1 MAVFDHLVWIAS
13 RGAGKTFLIAVFC
26 CYKAILFP
34 GTKIVIASGKRD
46 QSIQVLEKIKTEL
59 KPLSPYLRSEI
70 QYDSITPAKAEIDF
84 YNGSFIKVV
93 TASDSARGSR
103 ANVLICDE
111 FRMIKKA
118 VVDDILKKFLTN
130 PRSPGYLHKP
140 EYAHLRE
147 TNKEYYLS
155 SAYFK
160 SHWSYAKSL
169 DFAKYTMDDTKS
181 YFACGFPYQLPLEE
195 GIYMREM
202 IEDEMSESNFSELKW
217 NMEMCAEWF
226 GDDEG
231 SFFNFEDI
239 DKNRQINYVW
249 LPPDMSAKLGD
260 NRFKIPPKQNNE
272 TRILSA
278 DIALMPSKKH
288 NNDAASI
295 FVNSMT
301 ANKSGR
307 FMNNIMYTQ
316 NYEGELTDSMALI
329 IRKSFDE
336 FACDY
341 IVLDVKGPGLGVFD
355 SLVRDIVDPKSGEI
369 YPALSCCNDDVYASR
384 CKVSGAAKVIWVIN
398 GSARLNSE
406 CAIHLRDCFRSGR
419 VRIPVSEYD
428 AEQILNDVKG
438 YQSKSVED
446 KYRLQLPYINTTLL
460 INELINLQ
468 HDDSSG
474 YVRISEKP
482 NMRKDRYSS
491 LSYNLYVGS
500 QLELEL
506 SRPRNEAPDSSY
518 FAFRAPAL
526 GRRW

>member
-1 MAVFDHLVWIAS
+1 MAVCDHFVFIAS
-13 RGAGKTFLIAVFC
+13 RGCGKTFLIAVFC

-34 GTKIVIASGKRD
+34 GSKIIIASGKRD

-59 KPLSPYLRSEI
+59 KPLSAYLRSEI
-70 QYDSITPAKAEIDF
+70 KSDVLTASKAEIEF

-93 TASDSARGSR
+93 TASDTARGSR

-111 FRMIKKA
+111 FRMIKKD

-130 PRSPGYLHKP
+130 PRQPGYLNKP
-140 EYAHLRE
+140 EYSNLQE

-160 SHWSYAKSL
+160 SHWSYAKAL
-169 DFAKYTMDDTKS
+169 DFAKHTMEDNKS

-195 GIYMREM
+195 GIYLREQ

-217 NMEMCAEWF
+217 SMEMGAEWF

-231 SFFNFEDI
+231 SFYNFDDI
-239 DKNRQINYVW
+239 AKNRQINYVW
-249 LPPDMSAKLGD
+249 LPPELAAKIGD
-260 NRFKIPPKQNNE
+260 NRFRIPIKANNE

-278 DIALMPSKKH
+278 DIALMPSKRH

-295 FVNSMT
+295 FINSMV
-301 ANKSGR
+301 ANRGGR
-307 FMNNIMYTQ
+307 YMNNIMYTQ

-329 IRKSFDE
+329 IRKHFED
-336 FACDY
+336 FCCDY
-341 IVLDVKGPGLGVFD
+341 IVLDVKGPGLGVYD
-355 SLVRDIVDPKSGEI
+355 SLVRDIVDPETGEI

-384 CKVSGAAKVIWVIN
+384 CKVTGAAKVIWVIN
-398 GSARLNSE
+398 GSAKLNSE

-428 AEQILNDVKG
+428 AEQLMSDIKG
-438 YQSKSVED
+438 YQSRSQED
-446 KYRLQLPYINTTLL
+446 KYRLQMPYINTTLL

-474 YVRISEKP
+474 YVRVSEKS

-491 LSYNLYVGS
+491 LSYNLYVSS
-500 QLELEL
+500 QLEMKL
-506 SRPRNEAPDSSY
+506 SKPRNSIPDSSF
-518 FAFRAPAL
+518 FAFRAPAM
-526 GRRW
+526 GKRW